1 MIAESTQ
8 HVGPG
13 GRTLLPFSPIK
24 PRKQLLSIKQEQK
37 HLGAGFLYSLQSHS
51 NELFSMQIL
60 KHCFVLG
67 KGFVARYILKNLFC
81 ALYFGILKSSCQL
94 VVVHTFNPSTWEA
107 QVGRSL

>member
-1 MIAESTQ
+1 MQSLECCPNVGEGMSDHKDLRAPWRTRGAQLTGESTQ

-37 HLGAGFLYSLQSHS
+37 HLGAGFLYSLQNHS

-67 KGFVARYILKNLFC
+67 KGFVTR
-81 ALYFGILKSSCQL
+81 
-94 VVVHTFNPSTWEA
+94 
-107 QVGRSL
+107 